1 MARWLLRSVP
11 LPEPDWGQAFHP
23 VTRTLLARQGVFDD
37 GAAETFFHPDYDR
50 DLHDPF
56 LFRAMARI
64 VERVRLARE
73 AGEPVG
79 VFGDY
84 DVDGVTSA
92 SIMRTVLEAL
102 GLNVSV
108 YIPDKITEG
117 HGLHV
122 NALDAFEKQGIKL
135 YFTVDCGMTN
145 HVQIAEGNR
154 RGMEAIVVDH
164 HHVPEVLPEAYAIVN
179 PRLKDETYPF
189 KELCGAG
196 CSFKV
201 ATALYRALMPEQ
213 EKQLK
218 WLLDLA
224 ATGTVADCMPL
235 VGENRTLVHY
245 GLIVLAKTQR
255 VGLQELFAIGKI
267 QKDLEPLTA
276 WTISFQIAPRLNA
289 AGRMAHAQAAH
300 ELIMETDR
308 VKARVL
314 ALEIEQQNID
324 RKKLSDMVVREV
336 RRIADER
343 FRNRKFILAVGPE
356 FAFGVAGLVAG
367 KIARECNKPT
377 IVLHQGETESQGSL
391 RSITGL
397 NIIETLTRCGDLL
410 EKFGGHAMAAGLT
423 IRNENLAAF
432 EERLGGLIEEQLQDV
447 VTEPETW
454 YDAKIELGQVTPEL
468 VNELKRFAPFGEGNP
483 EPLFLIENAVIGAAR
498 LVGNGSKH
506 WKLLLQA
513 GETGYKEVDAIA
525 FGLGERF
532 PELMPGTRVDI
543 LAQPDENRWN
553 GHTSIQLKVMDL
565 RLAAGQ

>member
-1 MARWLLRSVP
+1 MARWLLRP
-11 LPEPDWGQAFHP
+11 LPTSPSGWGDSLHP
-23 VTRTLLARQGVFDD
+23 VTRTLLLRQGVSDD
-37 GAAETFFHPDYDR
+37 TALESFFHPDYDR

-56 LFRAMARI
+56 LFRDMDKI

-73 AGEPVG
+73 RREPVG

-102 GLNVSV
+102 GLPVTV

-145 HVQIAEGNR
+145 HAQIAEGNR
-154 RGMEAIVVDH
+154 RGMEAIIVDH
-164 HHVPEVLPEAYAIVN
+164 HHVPETLPDALAIVN
-179 PRLKDETYPF
+179 PRLKEERYPF

-196 CSFKV
+196 CSYKV
-201 ATALYRALMPEQ
+201 ATALYRSCLPEQ
-213 EKQLK
+213 VGQLK

-235 VGENRTLVHY
+235 IGENRVLVHY
-245 GLIVLAKTQR
+245 GLIVLSKTQR
-255 VGLQELFAIGKI
+255 VGLQELFAVGKI
-267 QKDLEPLTA
+267 QKDLEPLSA
-276 WTISFQIAPRLNA
+276 WSISFQIAPRLNA
-289 AGRMAHAQAAH
+289 AGRMAHAALSHA
-300 ELIMETDR
+300 LLMERDR
-308 VKARVL
+308 VKARTL

-324 RKKLSDMVVREV
+324 RKKLSDAVTQTV

-343 FRNRKFILAVGPE
+343 FRDRKFILAVGPE

-367 KIARECNKPT
+367 KIAREYNKPT
-377 IVLHQGETESQGSL
+377 IVLHQNGDESQGSL
-391 RSITGL
+391 RSIPGL
-397 NIIETLTRCGDLL
+397 NIIETLEKCGALL

-423 IRNENLAAF
+423 IKNENLAAF
-432 EERLGGLIEEQLQDV
+432 EERLGALIEEQLREV
-447 VTEPETW
+447 VTEPEIW
-454 YDAKIELGQVTPEL
+454 YDTEIGLHQVTPEL
-468 VNELKRFAPFGEGNP
+468 VAEIRRFAPFGEGNP
-483 EPLFLIENAVIGAAR
+483 EPLFLIHGAHVASAR
-498 LVGNGSKH
+498 LVGNGQKH
-506 WKLLLQA
+506 WKLVLSG
-513 GETGYKEVDAIA
+513 GETGYREVDAIA

-532 PELMPGTRVDI
+532 PEIAPGQRLDV

-553 GHTSIQLKVMDL
+553 GQTSIQLKVVDL
-565 RLAAGQ
+565 RAAA